1 MANNAIIA
9 RLANLWTGFISLW
22 VSDIEKEHP
31 EIAYQNAIASM
42 IEKYTKLKAA
52 TGAIIARRQEITS
65 RLDNHERELAAVT
78 VDLETALATNQ
89 DDLAVVLIQKKNV
102 LETAITELRAEATQA
117 TADADS
123 AKDSLIQVKSEIDK
137 LKAEKD
143 RMLAQMHSAQARL
156 KIQGQLDG
164 LSVDAEVQALG
175 TVRDHIKSQVAQ
187 ASLGAELQSSDL
199 DTRLAKLRQ
208 SSGSV
213 TAKAQLEAMKQAR
226 AGATQASNSA
236 SSTGSTKTL

>member
-1 MANNAIIA
+1 MANNAIFA
-9 RLANLWTGFISLW
+9 RLSNLWTGFISLW

-42 IEKYTKLKAA
+42 IQKYTQLKAA
-52 TGAIIARRQEITS
+52 TGSIIARRQEIAS
-65 RLDNHERELAAVT
+65 RLSTSERELAAVAA
-78 VDLETALATNQ
+78 DLEAALATNQ
-89 DDLAVVLIQKKNV
+89 DDLAVVLIQKKNA
-102 LETAITELRAEATQA
+102 LDAAITELRADAAQA
-117 TADADS
+117 IEDSDS

-175 TVRDHIKSQVAQ
+175 AVRDHIKSQVAQ

-213 TAKAQLEAMKQAR
+213 TAKAQLDAMKQAR
-226 AGATQASNSA
+226 AAAAQAPV
-236 SSTGSTKTL
+236 KTL